1 MKAVRCLQGML
12 GLGVTATLL
21 LLWMLASGHGQA
33 GTPDSRIGTVAPEW
47 EVEDWWQGEAR
58 QLRELKGK
66 VVLVRWWTAPGC
78 PYCSA
83 SAPALNEFHQR
94 YRREGLEVVG
104 FYHHKSTSTLRR
116 DKVKAHAKKL
126 GFQFPLAIDPEWRTL
141 RNWWLDHG
149 ERRWTSVSFL
159 LDRKGVIRHIHPGG
173 QYVRGDDAY
182 RELKAKIEELLA
194 EDKGVSPKH

>member
-1 MKAVRCLQGML
+1 ML
-12 GLGVTATLL
+12 GLGVTVT
-21 LLWMLASGHGQA
+21 LLWMLASGNGQA
-33 GTPDSRIGTVAPEW
+33 GTPDPRIGTGAPEW

-58 QLRELKGK
+58 QLADLKGR

-104 FYHHKSTSTLRR
+104 FYRHKSSPTLRR
-116 DKVKAHAKKL
+116 DEVKAHAKKL

-149 ERRWTSVSFL
+149 GRRWTSVSFL

-182 RELKAKIEELLA
+182 RELKTKIEELLA
-194 EDKGVSPKH
+194 EDKGVTR